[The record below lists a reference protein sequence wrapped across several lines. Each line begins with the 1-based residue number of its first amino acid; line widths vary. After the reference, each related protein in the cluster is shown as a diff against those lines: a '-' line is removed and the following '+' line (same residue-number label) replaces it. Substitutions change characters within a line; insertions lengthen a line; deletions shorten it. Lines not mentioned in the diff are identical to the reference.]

1 MQKPL
6 LNDKEIRC
14 ACGKVLLKIT
24 QDGKIEAWCKRCK
37 KPVVIELDREKGTKV

>member
-14 ACGKVLLKIT
+14 TCGKVLIKIT

-37 KPVVIELDREKGTKV
+37 KPVVIEFDRGEDAKV